1 MSSDLVGLL
10 VKGTI
15 ETLYMVSISTV
26 IALSIGLIL
35 GIILVVT
42 GKGGIYPLPIF
53 SKILGTLINVVRSF
67 PGMIL
72 IIILL
77 PVARAIVGTS
87 LGTNA
92 AIVSISIGTAPFI
105 ARVVESSLKEIGY
118 GKIEAAESMGASPV
132 QIVTKVLIP
141 ETLPSIIR
149 GVTLSII
156 TIISF
161 TALAGAIGA
170 GGVGSLAIRY
180 GYERFR
186 TDVLIGTVIILIVLV
201 QFVQLSGD
209 FIARQINKK
218 RFNFE

>member
-1 MSSDLVGLL
+1 MSEDLVGLL
-10 VKGTI
+10 ATGTK
-15 ETLYMVSISTV
+15 ETIYMVVISTV
-26 IALSIGLIL
+26 IALSIGLVL

-42 GKGGIYPLPIF
+42 GKGGLYPLPIF
-53 SKILGTLINVVRSF
+53 SKILGTIVNVIRSF

-77 PVARAIVGTS
+77 PVARFIVGTS

-118 GKIEAAESMGASPV
+118 GKIEAAESMGASPI
-132 QIVTKVLIP
+132 QIVLKVLLP
-141 ETLPSIIR
+141 ETLPSIVR

-161 TALAGAIGA
+161 TAIAGAIGA
-170 GGVGSLAIRY
+170 GGVGSLALRY
-180 GYERFR
+180 GYQRFR

-201 QFVQLSGD
+201 QLVQLSGD

>member
-1 MSSDLVGLL
+1 
-10 VKGTI
+10 
-15 ETLYMVSISTV
+15 MVAISTI
-26 IALSIGLIL
+26 IALFIGLIL

-42 GKGGIYPLPIF
+42 GKGGIYPLPLF
-53 SKILGTLINVVRSF
+53 NKILGTLINVVRSF

-161 TALAGAIGA
+161 TAIAGAIGA
-170 GGVGSLAIRY
+170 GGVGNLAIRY
-180 GYERFR
+180 GYQRFR
-186 TDVLIGTVIILIVLV
+186 TDVLIGTVLILIVLV

>member
-1 MSSDLVGLL
+1 MSNDLVGLL
-10 VKGTI
+10 VTGTK
-15 ETLYMVSISTV
+15 ETLYMVAISTI
-26 IALSIGLIL
+26 IALFIGLVL

-42 GKGGIYPLPIF
+42 GKGGIYPLPILN
-53 SKILGTLINVVRSF
+53 KILGTLINIVRSF

-161 TALAGAIGA
+161 TAIAGAIGA
-170 GGVGSLAIRY
+170 GGVGNLAIRY
-180 GYERFR
+180 GYQRFR

-201 QFVQLSGD
+201 QFVQLSGE

>member
-1 MSSDLVGLL
+1 LSSDLIGLL
-10 VKGTI
+10 VTGTK
-15 ETLYMVSISTV
+15 ETIYMVAISTI
-26 IALSIGLIL
+26 IALFIGLIL

-53 SKILGTLINVVRSF
+53 NKILGTLINVVRSF

-118 GKIEAAESMGASPV
+118 GKIEAAESMGASPI

-161 TALAGAIGA
+161 TAIAGAIGA
-170 GGVGSLAIRY
+170 GGVGNLAIRY
-180 GYERFR
+180 GYQRFR
-186 TDVLIGTVIILIVLV
+186 TDVLIGTVLILIVLV

>member
-1 MSSDLVGLL
+1 MSDDLVGLL
-10 VKGTI
+10 ATGTK
-15 ETLYMVSISTV
+15 ETLYMVVISTV
-26 IALSIGLIL
+26 IALSIGLVL

-42 GKGGIYPLPIF
+42 GKGGIHPLPIF
-53 SKILGTLINVVRSF
+53 NKILGTLVNVVRSF

-77 PVARAIVGTS
+77 PVARFIVGTS

-105 ARVVESSLKEIGY
+105 ARVVESSLKEIGF
-118 GKIEAAESMGASPV
+118 GKIEAAESMGASPI
-132 QIVTKVLIP
+132 QIITKVLLP
-141 ETLPSIIR
+141 ETLPSIVR

-161 TALAGAIGA
+161 TAIAGAIGA
-170 GGVGSLAIRY
+170 GGVGSLALRY
-180 GYERFR
+180 GYQRFR
-186 TDVLIGTVIILIVLV
+186 TDVLIGTVIILIALV

>member
-1 MSSDLVGLL
+1 MSDDLVGLL
-10 VKGTI
+10 VKGTA
-15 ETLYMVSISTV
+15 ETLYMVAISTV
-26 IALSIGLIL
+26 IALSIGLVL

-42 GKGGIYPLPIF
+42 GKGGIYPLPLF

-161 TALAGAIGA
+161 TAIAGAIGA
-170 GGVGSLAIRY
+170 GGVGSLAIRF
-180 GYERFR
+180 GYQRFR

-201 QFVQLSGD
+201 QFIQLSGD
-209 FIARQINKK
+209 FIARKINKK